1 MSNKMLAVIKREYFT
16 RVKTKGFII
25 GTFLFPILIMLV
37 MSGVIIFDAFFQP
50 TTKTFAIVDNSGKVY
65 QEFVNLQ
72 SDTLGNGEPKYRFF
86 KVRISQTGEQSILDS
101 LKASVMHEK
110 IEGYLIIPEDIL
122 ESREVTYA
130 ARNVSDFEEL
140 GSFSR
145 SFSWIVTNLRLE
157 QKGFDVDEVRK
168 QMSAGRVRLES
179 RQVTDEGEVEK
190 SGVSSYILTY
200 IITYTMFLLLMIYGQ
215 MLMRSVIEEKS
226 QRISET
232 IVSSIRPFELML
244 GKLIGVCS
252 LGMTQLII
260 FGIFILGVVT
270 FAEPIFVHF
279 GVTSSEFLDLI
290 KHLQFS
296 GSVFVFMI
304 IFFILGFVFYS
315 SLFAAV
321 GAMVNSE
328 DEGQQFQM
336 PLIFLIVIGFFI
348 MFTVARNPDTAKAF
362 WISLVP
368 FFTPLVMFARIAV
381 SDPVLPS
388 GTYLSVFTMVGFTAV
403 ILWFVAKIYRVGI
416 LMYGKKPSL
425 KEALRWIRYK

>member
-1 MSNKMLAVIKREYFT
+1 
-16 RVKTKGFII
+16 
-25 GTFLFPILIMLV
+25 
-37 MSGVIIFDAFFQP
+37 
-50 TTKTFAIVDNSGKVY
+50 
-65 QEFVNLQ
+65 
-72 SDTLGNGEPKYRFF
+72 
-86 KVRISQTGEQSILDS
+86 
-101 LKASVMHEK
+101 
-110 IEGYLIIPEDIL
+110 
-122 ESREVTYA
+122 
-130 ARNVSDFEEL
+130 
-140 GSFSR
+140 
-145 SFSWIVTNLRLE
+145 
-157 QKGFDVDEVRK
+157 
-168 QMSAGRVRLES
+168 MSAGRVRLKS

-200 IITYTMFLLLMIYGQ
+200 IITYTIFLLLMIYGQ

-260 FGIFILGVVT
+260 FGIFILGAVT
-270 FAEPIFVHF
+270 FAEPIFIHF

-290 KHLQFS
+290 RHLQFS

-336 PLIFLIVIGFFI
+336 PLIFIIIIGFFI

>member
-1 MSNKMLAVIKREYFT
+1 MSSKMLAVIKREYVT

-25 GTFLFPILIMLV
+25 ATLIFPLLIVLILG
-37 MSGVIIFDAFFQP
+37 GVIIFDTFFQP
-50 TTKTFAIVDNSGKVY
+50 STKHYAIVDKSGKVY
-65 QEFVNLQ
+65 QEFIHLQ
-72 SDTLGNGEPKYRFF
+72 SDTLKNGEPKYQFS
-86 KVRISQTGEQSILDS
+86 KVKTSGAEQEILLDS
-101 LKASVMHEK
+101 LRAAVLNQQ
-110 IEGYLIIPEDIL
+110 INGYLIIPKDIA

-130 ARNVSDFEEL
+130 ARNVSDYEEL
-140 GSFSR
+140 RSFSQ

-157 QKGFDVDEVRK
+157 QKGLDVDEIRK
-168 QMSAGRVRLES
+168 QMNAGRVRLTS
-179 RQVTDEGEVEK
+179 KQVTDEGEVEK
-190 SGVSSYILTY
+190 SGVSSFILTY
-200 IITYTMFLLLMIYGQ
+200 IITYTIFLLIMIYGQ

-232 IVSSIRPFELML
+232 IVSSIKPFELML

-252 LGMTQLII
+252 LGITQLIVFGVFI
-260 FGIFILGVVT
+260 FGAVT
-270 FAEPIFVHF
+270 FSEPIFLHF
-279 GVTSSEFLDLI
+279 GVSSSDFLDLLRN
-290 KHLQFS
+290 LQFS
-296 GSVFVFMI
+296 GTVFGFMI
-304 IFFILGFVFYS
+304 LFFILGFVFYS

-336 PLIFLIVIGFFI
+336 PLVFLIIIGFFI
-348 MFTVARNPDTAKAF
+348 MFTVARNPDTARAF

-388 GTYLSVFTMVGFTAV
+388 GAYLSIFTMVFFTGV
-403 ILWFVAKIYRVGI
+403 ILWAVAKIYRVGI

-425 KEALRWIRYK
+425 REALKWIRYK

>member
-1 MSNKMLAVIKREYFT
+1 MSSKMLAVIKREYLT

-50 TTKTFAIVDNSGKVY
+50 TTKTFAIVDNSGEVY

-86 KVRISQTGEQSILDS
+86 QVHISQTGEQSILDS
-101 LKASVMHEK
+101 LKTSVIHQK
-110 IEGYLIIPEDIL
+110 IEGYLIIPKNIL
-122 ESREVTYA
+122 ESREVTSA

-168 QMSAGRVRLES
+168 QMSVGRVRLKS

-200 IITYTMFLLLMIYGQ
+200 IITYTIFLLLMIYGQ

-232 IVSSIRPFELML
+232 IVSSIKPFELML
-244 GKLIGVCS
+244 GKLIGICS

-290 KHLQFS
+290 RHLQFS

-336 PLIFLIVIGFFI
+336 PLIFIIVIGFF
-348 MFTVARNPDTAKAF
+348 
-362 WISLVP
+362 
-368 FFTPLVMFARIAV
+368 
-381 SDPVLPS
+381 
-388 GTYLSVFTMVGFTAV
+388 
-403 ILWFVAKIYRVGI
+403 
-416 LMYGKKPSL
+416 
-425 KEALRWIRYK
+425 

>member
-1 MSNKMLAVIKREYFT
+1 MSSKMLAVIKREYFT

-25 GTFLFPILIMLV
+25 GTLIFPVLIVLV
-37 MSGVIIFDAFFQP
+37 LSGVIIFDAFFQP
-50 TTKTFAIVDNSGKVY
+50 TTKTFAIVDESGRIY
-65 QEFVNLQ
+65 QEFINLQ
-72 SDTLGNGEPKYRFF
+72 SDTLKNGKPKYRFF
-86 KVRISQTGEQSILDS
+86 KVDVSQEEEQSILDS
-101 LKASVMHEK
+101 LKTSVMNQK
-110 IEGYLIIPEDIL
+110 IEGYLMIPEDIL
-122 ESREVTYA
+122 EAREITYA

-157 QKGFDVDEVRK
+157 QKGLDVEEVRA
-168 QMSAGRVRLES
+168 QMNAGRVRLNS
-179 RQVTDEGEVEK
+179 KQVTEEGEVEK
-190 SGVSSYILTY
+190 SGISSYLLTY
-200 IITYTMFLLLMIYGQ
+200 FITYTIFLLIMIYGG

-232 IVSSIRPFELML
+232 IVSSIKPFELML
-244 GKLIGVCS
+244 GKLIGICS
-252 LGMTQLII
+252 LGITQLII
-260 FGIFILGVVT
+260 FGIFIIGVVS

-279 GVTSSEFLDLI
+279 GASSSEFLDI
-290 KHLQFS
+290 IRNLQFS
-296 GSVFVFMI
+296 GSVFAFMI

-336 PLIFLIVIGFFI
+336 PLIFLIIIGFFI

-362 WISLVP
+362 WISLIP

-388 GTYLSVFTMVGFTAV
+388 GAYLSIFTMLGFTAL
-403 ILWFVAKIYRVGI
+403 ILWIVAKIYRVGI
-416 LMYGKKPSL
+416 LMYGKKPSF

>member
-1 MSNKMLAVIKREYFT
+1 MLAVIKREYIT

-25 GTFLFPILIMLV
+25 GTLIFPVLIVLV
-37 MSGVIIFDAFFQP
+37 LSGVIIFDAFFQP
-50 TTKTFAIVDNSGKVY
+50 TTKTFAIVDESGKIY
-65 QEFVNLQ
+65 QEFINLQ
-72 SDTLGNGEPKYRFF
+72 SDTLKNGEPKYRFF
-86 KVRISQTGEQSILDS
+86 KVDISQEEEESIYDS
-101 LKASVMHEK
+101 LKTSVMNQK
-110 IEGYLIIPEDIL
+110 IEGYLIIPESIL

-140 GSFSR
+140 GSFSH

-157 QKGFDVDEVRK
+157 QKGLDVDAVRE
-168 QMSAGRVRLES
+168 QMNAGRVRLNS
-179 RQVTDEGEVEK
+179 KQVTEEGEVEK
-190 SGVSSYILTY
+190 SGISSYILTY
-200 IITYTMFLLLMIYGQ
+200 FITYTIFLLIMIYGG

-232 IVSSIRPFELML
+232 IVSSIKPFELML
-244 GKLIGVCS
+244 GKLIGICS
-252 LGMTQLII
+252 LGITQLII
-260 FGIFILGVVT
+260 FGIFIIGVVS

-279 GVTSSEFLDLI
+279 GASSSEFLDI
-290 KHLQFS
+290 IRNLQFS
-296 GSVFVFMI
+296 VSVFAFMI

-336 PLIFLIVIGFFI
+336 PLIFLIIIGFFI

-362 WISLVP
+362 WISLIP

-388 GTYLSVFTMVGFTAV
+388 GAYLSIFTMLGFTAF
-403 ILWFVAKIYRVGI
+403 ILWIVAKIYRVGI
-416 LMYGKKPSL
+416 LMYGKKPSI
-425 KEALRWIRYK
+425 KEALKWIRYK